1 MVFLRA
7 CSWALCLTN
16 DTLFL
21 GKSLDTG
28 RTMTSNTNRSINCKL
43 HHQTRLQPSLH
54 AHMPICYG
62 SASLDVHEHPKLTTP
77 KRVTFSLLVTTPT
90 VFLNVTS
97 TSQTYILP
105 QELVKVLIEK
115 LRGVAQESIFL
126 TNLVNA
132 YAADQGPL

>member
-1 MVFLRA
+1 MDSCLYLCDLCWKLRMLSILPLGLFLPLLTVFIPTTGSSFCFSWSTFCCMGLEIMVFLRA

-21 GKSLDTG
+21 GKSQDTG

-62 SASLDVHEHPKLTTP
+62 SASLDVPRTP
-77 KRVTFSLLVTTPT
+77 
-90 VFLNVTS
+90 
-97 TSQTYILP
+97 QTDH
-105 QELVKVLIEK
+105 
-115 LRGVAQESIFL
+115 
-126 TNLVNA
+126 T
-132 YAADQGPL
+132 